1 MSYQLP
7 CVYNPDTMTSH
18 FPNWLNSH
26 RSCVLSK
33 HVFMY
38 EVKPL
43 NEYFDNNIVF
53 SFYKA
58 LENAQIYFVDQ
69 LLIYIY
75 YKYIY

>member
-1 MSYQLP
+1 
-7 CVYNPDTMTSH
+7 
-18 FPNWLNSH
+18 
-26 RSCVLSK
+26 
-33 HVFMY
+33 MY

-75 YKYIY
+75 YKYIYYEYI